1 MESPIY
7 LGTPMPSSGCPI
19 FVSIADDGATSNLRM
34 PSDAHTILLASAN
47 ETVST
52 YTRNPDFLERL
63 FGQTE

>member
-1 MESPIY
+1 MESPIF

-19 FVSIADDGATSNLRM
+19 FVSIAGEGATSSLRM
-34 PSDAHTILLASAN
+34 PSDAHIILLASDS